1 MTMPPDEDPFRQ
13 DSAHADPQ
21 RLPPGFYFPP
31 GTGPQAAPPSRG
43 GAAKWIAAVV
53 AVLLA
58 IAIAVGLY
66 VMRADGDAVPSAWKA
81 WHVLAVNETGAR
93 SGLERPGSV

>member
-1 MTMPPDEDPFRQ
+1 MTMPPAEDPWSQ
-13 DSAHADPQ
+13 DPAPADPQ

-43 GAAKWIAAVV
+43 TAGKWIAAVV

-66 VMRADGDAVPSAWKA
+66 VMRADGDAVSSAPSLSPGLDQIA
-81 WHVLAVNETGAR
+81 H
-93 SGLERPGSV
+93 SGHEAASP